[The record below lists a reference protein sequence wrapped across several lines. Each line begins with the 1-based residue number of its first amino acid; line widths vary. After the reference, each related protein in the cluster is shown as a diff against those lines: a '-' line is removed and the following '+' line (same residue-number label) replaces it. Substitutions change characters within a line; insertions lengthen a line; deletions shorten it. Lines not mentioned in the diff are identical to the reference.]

1 MWHTVQCNC
10 DIRTSLNLTSLYLTR
25 GTVLDVL
32 YMVRKETNFRHK
44 VNTPQIG
51 NKILFA
57 WEKNIP
63 SNEKVNMVEI
73 GNHKPIRKS

>member
-1 MWHTVQCNC
+1 M
-10 DIRTSLNLTSLYLTR
+10 
-25 GTVLDVL
+25 L
-32 YMVRKETNFRHK
+32 YMVRKETNFRDT

-63 SNEKVNMVEI
+63 SNEKVNTVEI
-73 GNHKPIRKS
+73 GNHKPIREILGRL